1 MIRTYKNCLT
11 CLLLCI
17 TSTLIAQETPPF
29 RLLEEFGQQKPWSHE
44 QFANDP
50 QAFQFA
56 IVSDRTGGYR
66 PGIFEKAVHKLNLLQ
81 PEFVMS
87 VGDFIEGYTKDE
99 KIIEEQWNEFNGFIE
114 TLEAPF
120 FYLPGNHDISN
131 EVMRQAWKERFGKSY
146 YAFLYQDV
154 LFICMDTNDGD
165 GVTLSE
171 EQVIYVRKVL
181 QENTD
186 VRWTILFMHH
196 PIWDYED
203 LSGFQHIEALLQ
215 DREYSVIAGH
225 RHRYLYEERYDKNY
239 ITLGTTGGGSQL
251 RGASFGEF
259 DHIVWVTMTKENG
272 PVIVN
277 VALDGIIK
285 KDIVTIQ
292 GRALAAAL
300 LEAADMP
307 SEVLLDEKA
316 SQTGRASLLVA
327 NPTDIPMKLS
337 AFLLHHHQLQAEKS
351 QWEIT
356 IAPKASEEIS
366 FHFLPMTSDKQA
378 KKPDPF
384 MLHWELSYQVDSLK
398 NMVLQGQKLL
408 EAKAYSDLKVEP
420 EQSKFLEQLALSFT
434 YPFAA
439 AEIRYTLDGSIPDAN
454 SDLYSKVLLI
464 EQSTNVQARIMRDGL
479 AGPLHN
485 LHLEKVKPLKS
496 QKVARAKKGLSFQY
510 YEGEWKNLPDFDA
523 LKAVKTGVAT
533 DFDVEKIAGEREDH
547 FAIKYDGYIK
557 VDEEGMYTFSLRSDD
572 GARLIIA
579 GQNVIENDGSHS
591 ASRKEGQI
599 ALKAG
604 YHPIEIQY
612 FEDFLEEVLEI
623 QYKLIHQ
630 ENMSELTDML
640 YHQ

>member
-1 MIRTYKNCLT
+1 MIHTYKIPLA

-17 TSTLIAQETPPF
+17 TSGLMAQETPPF

-56 IVSDRTGGYR
+56 IVSDRTGGHR

-99 KIIEEQWNEFNGFIE
+99 KIIEEEWNEFNGFIE
-114 TLEAPF
+114 KLEAPF

-131 EVMRQAWKERFGKSY
+131 EVMREAWKERFGKSY

-171 EQVIYVRKVL
+171 AQISYVKNVL

-186 VRWTILFMHH
+186 VRWTMLFMHH

-203 LSGFQHIEALLQ
+203 LSGFQDIEALLQ
-215 DREYSVIAGH
+215 NRDYSVIAGH

-259 DHIVWVTMTKENG
+259 DHVVWVTMTKENG

-277 VALDGIIK
+277 VALDGIIE

-292 GRALAAAL
+292 GRALASAL

-327 NPTDIPMKLS
+327 NPTDVPMLLS
-337 AFLLHHHQLQAEKS
+337 ASLLHHHQLQADKS
-351 QWEIT
+351 QWEVT
-356 IAPKASEEIS
+356 IAPKSSEEIS
-366 FHFLPMTSDKQA
+366 FHFQPTASEELAEKA
-378 KKPDPF
+378 DPLL
-384 MLHWELSYQVDSLK
+384 LHWALSYQVDSLK

-408 EAKAYSDLKVEP
+408 EAEAFSELKMEP
-420 EQSKFLEQLALSFT
+420 EQSKFLEPLDLSFT
-434 YPFAA
+434 YPFAE
-439 AEIRYTLDGSIPDAN
+439 AEIRYTLDGSTPDAN
-454 SDLYSKVLLI
+454 SALYAEALPI
-464 EQSTNVQARIMRDGL
+464 EQSTNIQARIMRDGL
-479 AGPLHN
+479 AGPVHSMQF
-485 LHLEKVKPLKS
+485 EKVKAVKS
-496 QKVARAKKGLSFQY
+496 QKVARAKKGLQFQY
-510 YEGEWKNLPDFDA
+510 YEGEWKKLPDFDA
-523 LKAVKTGVAT
+523 LKAVKSGVAT
-533 DFDVEKIAGEREDH
+533 DLDVEKIAGEREDH
-547 FAIKYDGYIK
+547 FAIQYSGYVK
-557 VDEEGMYTFSLRSDD
+557 VAEEGMYTFSLRSDD

-591 ASRKEGQI
+591 TSREEGQI

-612 FEDFLEEVLEI
+612 FEDFLGETLEI
-623 QYKLIHQ
+623 QCKPIHQ
-630 ENMSELTDML
+630 ENMTEITDML
-640 YHQ
+640 YHE